1 MVEKNHFLQNSRYIA
16 EFSLDGLGTP
26 AEFALLRRGFVP
38 MNFGLNFSK
47 IDD

>member
-1 MVEKNHFLQNSRYIA
+1 MVEKGHFLQNSRYIA
-16 EFSLDGLGTP
+16 EFSLYGLATH
-26 AEFALLRRGFVP
+26 AEFALLRRGFEP